1 MSPTGAVPP
10 EARAGIARWYTL
22 VEDVVY
28 VGLGLLLAGV
38 VLWLLGAGFL
48 SFGKSVLHGTMA
60 SSVIGL
66 LDQILLILLMVELLA
81 TVQVSFREHALVPQP
96 FLLVGMISVIRRVL
110 VLTAE
115 FGEKQSQGETV
126 TQVVV
131 LELAVLGGLIL
142 ALAIALVLLRK
153 RDASTTAPR

>member
-1 MSPTGAVPP
+1 
-10 EARAGIARWYTL
+10 
-22 VEDVVY
+22 
-28 VGLGLLLAGV
+28 
-38 VLWLLGAGFL
+38 
-48 SFGKSVLHGTMA
+48 
-60 SSVIGL
+60 
-66 LDQILLILLMVELLA
+66 
-81 TVQVSFREHALVPQP
+81 
-96 FLLVGMISVIRRVL
+96 VL

-115 FGEKQSQGETV
+115 FGEKQSKGEPV